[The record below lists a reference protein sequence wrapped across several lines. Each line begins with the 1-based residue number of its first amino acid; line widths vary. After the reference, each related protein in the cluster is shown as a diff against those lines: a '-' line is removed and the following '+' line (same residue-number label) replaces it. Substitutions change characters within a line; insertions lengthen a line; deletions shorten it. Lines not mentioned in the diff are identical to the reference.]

1 MSEVPRVRFRF
12 RVRVMVR
19 FSRVDPRTTD
29 YEPPQFST
37 DAPVGSSGES
47 SVGGLGTNP
56 VGGMEDEVPPPQKL
70 TTFLGLK
77 VYFYAKC
84 VINNFIFLTKF
95 DSSFSHFGLHTLS
108 CLESTFWL
116 NSTLKS
122 YCAMPMADLEFGCPR
137 SNRTIV

>member
-56 VGGMEDEVPPPQKL
+56 VGGMEDEVPPPPEADDI
-70 TTFLGLK
+70 FRLK
-77 VYFYAKC
+77 G
-84 VINNFIFLTKF
+84 IFLRQMC
-95 DSSFSHFGLHTLS
+95 HQ
-108 CLESTFWL
+108 
-116 NSTLKS
+116 
-122 YCAMPMADLEFGCPR
+122 
-137 SNRTIV
+137 